1 MHGVLII
8 AALGI
13 GWFVNWWVALAC
25 YLIGSLLMYLEN
37 ARRLQNQLETAIT
50 IVNQH
55 AKELAIRR
63 KQLTTQQSYGLIDVS
78 KWDNEIEVFTS
89 RVIEP
94 VTGSLSDPKNAQ
106 LVADA
111 IDRATQN
118 FASTTTMFH
127 PGMDPMQY
135 EGLVA
140 DSLRDLGWETRLTK
154 GSGDQGI
161 DVIAD
166 MRETKVVI
174 QCKLYSNPVG
184 NSAVQEAIAGMRF
197 EDADYAAVVS
207 NASFTSAARQLATT
221 AGVFLLHHEQ
231 LEKLEEEIFG
241 TCDWKLR
248 SSTRAGDTDAIV
260 LPPPAPRI
268 PRALREALI
277 IIGVTVVVVII
288 VANYTRSLSPPAP
301 SSSDGPSPTLHAAR
315 ASEPRSSVAPESR
328 SRAQPPANVPLT
340 EESASPAVTQASA
353 QEQDDLQVVR
363 QSDSAAAEHIAD
375 YCRQATGGNP
385 TNDSLCRTQEAAA
398 WQRLAPGNEFPGL
411 SQDIV
416 EKCKLPPFPDSF
428 VAKEACAKYAL
439 SDGLK

>member
-1 MHGVLII
+1 MQSALIV

-13 GWFVNWWVALAC
+13 GWFVNWWVALAA
-25 YLIGSLLMYLEN
+25 YLIGSLLIYLEN
-37 ARRLQNQLETAIT
+37 ARRLHNQLETAIT
-50 IVNQH
+50 IVNEH

-63 KQLTTQQSYGLIDVS
+63 KQLTIQQSYGLIDVS
-78 KWDNEIEVFTS
+78 KWDKEIEVFTS

-94 VTGSLSDPKNAQ
+94 VTGALRDPKNAQ

-248 SSTRAGDTDAIV
+248 SSTRAGETDAIV

-288 VANYTRSLSPPAP
+288 VTNYTRSLSPPVP
-301 SSSDGPSPTLHAAR
+301 SSSDGPSPSSTLHAAR

-328 SRAQPPANVPLT
+328 SQVQPTASTPST
-340 EESASPAVTQASA
+340 EAFASPPVTEASVQAP
-353 QEQDDLQVVR
+353 DDLLAVR
-363 QSDSAAAEHIAD
+363 QSDSAAADHIAE
-375 YCRQATGGNP
+375 YCKQVTGGGS
-385 TNDSLCRTQEAAA
+385 D
-398 WQRLAPGNEFPGL
+398 QRLSLSSARSQCVATFGPG
-411 SQDIV
+411 Q
-416 EKCKLPPFPDSF
+416 
-428 VAKEACAKYAL
+428 
-439 SDGLK
+439 